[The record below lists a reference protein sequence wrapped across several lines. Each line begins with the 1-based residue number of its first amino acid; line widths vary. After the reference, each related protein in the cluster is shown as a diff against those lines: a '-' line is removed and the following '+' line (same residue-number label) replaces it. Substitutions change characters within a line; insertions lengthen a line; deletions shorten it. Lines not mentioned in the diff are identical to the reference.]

1 MKVSILCIGNELL
14 SGKTLNTNAGWI
26 SRKLSDIGCD
36 IVEHLVVPDKKET
49 IINGLD
55 YLIIKDLDC
64 VIITGGLGPTDD
76 DITRPTIFEYV
87 GTDSKFDEDYWSLL
101 SEKFQKLGMNIPA
114 TNRNQALVPING
126 EVIENPTGS
135 ARGLKF
141 LLNGGEMLFVLPGA
155 VSYTHLRAHE
165 T

>member
-14 SGKTLNTNAGWI
+14 SGKTLNTNASWI

-36 IVEHLVVPDKKET
+36 IVEHLVVPDKKEAIFTGLEHLT
-49 IINGLD
+49 INN
-55 YLIIKDLDC
+55 LDC
-64 VIITGGLGPTDD
+64 LIITGGLGPTDD

-87 GTDSKFDEDYWSLL
+87 GTDSKFDEDYWTIL

-114 TNRNQALVPING
+114 TNRNQALIPING

-141 LLNGGEMLFVLPGA
+141 LLNGGA
-155 VSYTHLRAHE
+155 VSYTHLTLPTKA
-165 T
+165 

>member
-14 SGKTLNTNAGWI
+14 SGKTLNTNASWI

-36 IVEHLVVPDKKET
+36 IVEHLVVPDKKEAIFTGLEHLT
-49 IINGLD
+49 INN
-55 YLIIKDLDC
+55 LDC
-64 VIITGGLGPTDD
+64 LIITGGLGPTDD

-87 GTDSKFDEDYWSLL
+87 GTDSKFDEDYWTLL

-114 TNRNQALVPING
+114 TNRNQALIPING

-141 LLNGGEMLFVLPGA
+141 LLNGGEMLFVLPG
-155 VSYTHLRAHE
+155 VPLK
-165 T
+165 